1 MEKNKTPPLIPPLR
15 KGEEG
20 SVPMNIKEIFW
31 NRNFVVPMIALV
43 LLLAGLFLSQAIW
56 YQVAVM
62 IGMFR
67 LLQESF
73 ERVKRGKWNLD
84 YIALLTLGVASGMG
98 AWLVGAVIAFMAS
111 VSAALEEYGSA
122 RAEKTLKELLEKF
135 PKTVMQDLGNDETK
149 IIDIHEAKPGMSILL
164 RQNEMVPLDGE
175 LLTDALIDESNL
187 TGEIEPMAYHVG
199 AILRSGSINVGEMI
213 RIMVTG
219 DFEHSSYRRIL
230 SLVEEGKKHPS
241 DTVRLAERYNIVFTG
256 VTLVIAFGAYI
267 LFGDMERFLA
277 VLAIAT
283 PCPLLIAA
291 PISFIGGLN
300 RAARSGIVVKSPKIL
315 ELLVKTR
322 SLFFD
327 KTGTLT
333 LGEPHLKTITSSDER
348 YMVEEL
354 LDLAAALEK
363 HSFHPVARAVVAE
376 WERRSGKGY
385 RAEKVTEKIG
395 EGISGVIEGKK
406 YRLVKGM
413 GQGIAIDMY
422 GEGEKIGQFLLDDVL
437 KDDVGKL
444 FRYLDERGYHMAIL
458 TGDRKENADRVFKS
472 FRIPIFADCLPETKA
487 EAVRHGQERG
497 LVGII
502 GDGMNDAPAL
512 ALADVGIV
520 FSGTENSASIE
531 AADIAVLGNDVWKI
545 RDIIHIA
552 RKSYKTAQQSILI
565 GIGLSLLGMFFAF
578 FGFISPVQGAVLQ
591 EIIDVV
597 VIVNALRSTY

>member
-1 MEKNKTPPLIPPLR
+1 
-15 KGEEG
+15 
-20 SVPMNIKEIFW
+20 MNIKEIFW
-31 NRNFVVPMIALV
+31 NRSFVVPFVALILLV
-43 LLLAGLFLSQAIW
+43 LGFVLSQVLFYEI
-56 YQVAVM
+56 AVM

-73 ERVKRGKWNLD
+73 ERVRRGKWNLD
-84 YIALLTLGVASGMG
+84 YIALLTLGVAAGMG

-122 RAEKTLKELLEKF
+122 RAEKTLKDLLERF
-135 PKTVMQDLGNDETK
+135 PKTVTEDLGNDETR
-149 IIDIHEAKPGMSILL
+149 IVDIHAARPGIVILL

-175 LLTDALIDESNL
+175 LLTEALINEANL
-187 TGEIEPMAYHVG
+187 TGEMEPRVYHVG
-199 AILRSGSINVGEMI
+199 AILKSGSINVGDMI
-213 RIMVTG
+213 RLTVSG
-219 DFEHSSYRRIL
+219 DFEHSSYRKIL

-241 DTVRLAERYNIVFTG
+241 DTVRLAEQYNIFFTG
-256 VTLVIAFGAYI
+256 ITLFLAFGAYI
-267 LFGDMERFLA
+267 VFGDMERFLA

-315 ELLVKTR
+315 ELLVKTE

-333 LGEPHLKTITSSDER
+333 LGQPNLMSTVSYDTDYS
-348 YMVEEL
+348 VEEIFN
-354 LDLAAALEK
+354 LAVALEK
-363 HSFHPVARAVVAE
+363 HSFHPVARAFVGA
-376 WERRSGKGY
+376 WEKKEGKKY
-385 RAEKVTEKIG
+385 RAEMVVEKIG
-395 EGISGVIEGKK
+395 EGISGTIDGKV
-406 YRLVKGM
+406 YRLVKGE
-413 GQGIAIDMY
+413 GRGIAIDMY
-422 GEGEKIGQFLLDDVL
+422 LGEKKIGQFLFDDVL

-444 FRYLDERGYHMAIL
+444 FQYLGERGYHLAIL
-458 TGDRKENADRVFKS
+458 TGDRKENADRVFQS
-472 FRIPIFADCLPETKA
+472 FHVPIFADCSPATKA
-487 EAVRHGQERG
+487 EAVREGQERG

-531 AADIAVLGNDVWKI
+531 AADVAVLGNDAWKI
-545 RDIIHIA
+545 RDVIHIA
-552 RKSYKTAQQSILI
+552 RKSYRTARQSILI
-565 GIGLSLLGMFFAF
+565 GIGLSLLGMLFAF
-578 FGFISPVQGAVLQ
+578 FGFLSPVEGAVLQ
-591 EIIDVV
+591 EIIDAL